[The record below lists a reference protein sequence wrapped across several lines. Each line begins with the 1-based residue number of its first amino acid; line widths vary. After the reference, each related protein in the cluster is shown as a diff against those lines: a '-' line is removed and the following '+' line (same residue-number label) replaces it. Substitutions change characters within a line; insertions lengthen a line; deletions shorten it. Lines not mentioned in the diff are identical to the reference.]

1 MSTWHRLISYAATHE
16 PVRVGVVGAGY
27 VGANVVA
34 ELARIPSVTPSVVAA
49 RSVETAVAAFV
60 RAGMSR
66 DQVLV
71 SDDVGTLTHALE
83 SGRPAVCSSA
93 DIFPELPISLVVEA
107 TGALEYGAASIL
119 SCLDVGKD
127 VISYNAEVDAL
138 LAHTF
143 HQRAERTGSIYTI
156 ADGDQ
161 PGVLL
166 REVEAAQAMGFE
178 VTAAINCKRY
188 LDVHQTPASG
198 ASYTARDNTSA
209 LMTTAFGDGT
219 KMQVEMAVVA
229 NATGFRPA
237 RRGMVGVQTVV
248 ERAAEDIPAQVGE
261 VGVVDYTL
269 GGDFAAGVGVLAR
282 HPRPELVEKSMRLY
296 KMGEGPNYFF
306 FRPYH
311 LVHLEMW
318 KTIADVVLDRR
329 SLSYVG
335 GAHVVEVIAL
345 AKRSLQAG
353 ERLEAMGG
361 STVYGH
367 IDSVDASA
375 GYLPIGLS
383 EFATLRHDVAID
395 EAIPLAAV
403 DLDDR
408 PIVRLWN
415 DRASLAR

>member
-1 MSTWHRLISYAATHE
+1 
-16 PVRVGVVGAGY
+16 VVGAGY

-34 ELARIPSVTPSVVAA
+34 ELARIPAVTPSVIAA
-49 RSVETAVAAFV
+49 RSTETAVAAFV
-60 RAGMSR
+60 RAGVSR
-66 DQVLV
+66 DHVLV
-71 SDDVGTLTHALE
+71 SDEVGVLTAAIE
-83 SGRPAVCSSA
+83 AGRPAVCSCA
-93 DIFPELPISLVVEA
+93 DIFPELPIALVVEA
-107 TGALEYGAASIL
+107 TGALEYGAASIV
-119 SCLDVGKD
+119 SFLDAGMD

-138 LAHTF
+138 LARTF
-143 HQRAERTGSIYTI
+143 HQHAERTGSVYTI

-166 REVEAAQAMGFE
+166 REIEAAQAMGFE

-188 LDVHQTPASG
+188 MDVHQTPSSG

-229 NATGFRPA
+229 NATGLRPV
-237 RRGMVGVQTVV
+237 RRGMVGVETVV
-248 ERAAEDIPAQVGE
+248 ERAADDIRAQVNA

-269 GGDFAAGVGVLAR
+269 GGDFAAGVGVMVR
-282 HPRPELVEKSMRLY
+282 HPQPELVEKSMRLY
-296 KMGEGPNYFF
+296 KMGDGPDYFL

-311 LVHLEMW
+311 LVHLELW

-335 GAHVVEVIAL
+335 GPHVVEVVAV
-345 AKRSLQAG
+345 AKRSLRAG
-353 ERLEAMGG
+353 ERLDAMGG
-361 STVYGH
+361 STVYGQ
-367 IDSVDASA
+367 IDDVDGSA
-375 GYLPIGLS
+375 GYLPVGLS

-395 EAIPLAAV
+395 EAIALSDV

-408 PIVRLWN
+408 PIVRLWR
-415 DRASLAR
+415 DRASLAV